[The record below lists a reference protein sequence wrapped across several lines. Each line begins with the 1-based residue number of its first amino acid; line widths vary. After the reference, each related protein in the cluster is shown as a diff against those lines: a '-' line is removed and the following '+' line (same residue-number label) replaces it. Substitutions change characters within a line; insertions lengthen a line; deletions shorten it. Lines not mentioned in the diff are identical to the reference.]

1 MLLVKYQ
8 DQLIFINKKSKKTI
22 VKSAKDNCSK
32 LNLGEDIIIYDNK
45 NVFNLHIND
54 KNREIMQIDDL
65 KDIENEIVGY
75 TLKHAPFFIQED
87 FDSLTILKSFQ
98 KKSYL

>member
-1 MLLVKYQ
+1 MRELKITKIGNLPKDCDIVFCKISGNIDGFDYKNTNMLLVKYQ

-54 KNREIMQIDDL
+54 KKRNYANR
-65 KDIENEIVGY
+65 
-75 TLKHAPFFIQED
+75 
-87 FDSLTILKSFQ
+87 
-98 KKSYL
+98 